1 MLQPHRVYNLTGE
14 IKPTVTKQITKR
26 RRLVSGTEGERFVDG
41 SVKRAGEKPS
51 WTGGS
56 FLDSEQR
63 DTLAGKRR
71 RRDGA
76 SHPCAPA
83 PRSLHPSCS
92 CCIQSSFSLQ
102 LPRDRGLGFEEHLG
116 CLSAEVGGSPP
127 HTEVWP
133 TPHSTYPWE
142 LLCSRY

>member
-56 FLDSEQR
+56 FIDSEQR
-63 DTLAGKRR
+63 DTLGREEGGTELR
-71 RRDGA
+71 IR
-76 SHPCAPA
+76 APLL
-83 PRSLHPSCS
+83 PLPPPQLFMLHPE
-92 CCIQSSFSLQ
+92 Q
-102 LPRDRGLGFEEHLG
+102 LLPAAPKGQGPGL
-116 CLSAEVGGSPP
+116 
-127 HTEVWP
+127 
-133 TPHSTYPWE
+133 
-142 LLCSRY
+142 